1 MFKNLMILGCI
12 VLLSSCQSTQK
23 TTQATTPVIKSTTLK
38 IATFN
43 VSMEATNYV
52 KGDALKAGAGVLKQ
66 RLKNGDNL
74 QIKNIAE
81 IIQRTRPDIVL
92 LNEFDYIES
101 KAEGV
106 KAFIK
111 NYLNYSQN
119 GVAAIDYPY
128 FYYAPV
134 NTGLPTEFDL
144 DNNGTKE
151 GLKADAQGFGFFH
164 GHYGMMILS
173 KFPIQ
178 TADVR
183 TFQHFLRADMP
194 GAIKPF
200 YPKTGEPWYSD
211 QEWQSLRLSS
221 KSHWDVPV
229 LVNGKV
235 LHLLASHP
243 VPPVFDGDEDR
254 NGARNHDEIRL
265 WTDYITPGAGDY
277 IVDDKGEKGGLSNDS
292 QFVLLGDQNAAVNG
306 GNARK
311 EGIGRLLASPW
322 VNSTFIPQSEG
333 ARQNKPENLHSKE
346 HTSAWGMRVDYVLP
360 SANIKVLD
368 GSVFWPTPD
377 SKLFRLVA
385 DRKASSDHR
394 LVWLEIKL

>member
-1 MFKNLMILGCI
+1 MAAGPNSKNET
-12 VLLSSCQSTQK
+12 SCQTSR
-23 TTQATTPVIKSTTLK
+23 VVSHCVLK
-38 IATFN
+38 DCK
-43 VSMEATNYV
+43 EATE
-52 KGDALKAGAGVLKQ
+52 GDALKAGAGVLAQ
-66 RLKNGDNL
+66 RLKNGDNQ

-81 IIQRTRPDIVL
+81 ILQRIRPDIVL
-92 LNEFDYIES
+92 LNEFDYIEDPQQ
-101 KAEGV
+101 GV
-106 KAFIK
+106 QAFIK
-111 NYLNYSQN
+111 NYLNHPQN
-119 GVAAIDYPY
+119 GAAAINYPY
-128 FYYAPV
+128 FFYAPV
-134 NTGLPTEFDL
+134 NTGIPTDFDL

-151 GLKADAQGFGFFH
+151 RFRADAQGFGFFH

-173 KFPIQ
+173 RFPIQ
-178 TADVR
+178 TAAVR

-194 GAIKPF
+194 DAIKPF

-229 LVNGKV
+229 LVGGKV

-243 VPPVFDGDEDR
+243 VPPVFDGEEDR

-265 WTDYITPGAGDY
+265 WTDYITPGNGDY
-277 IVDDKGEKGGLSNDS
+277 IVDDKGEKGGLSNGS

-306 GNARK
+306 GSARK
-311 EGIGRLLASPW
+311 EGIGRLLGSPW
-322 VNSTFIPQSEG
+322 VNNSFTPQSKG
-333 ARQNKPENLHSKE
+333 GKQNKPDNLHSKE

-360 SANIKVLD
+360 SVNIKVLD
-368 GSVFWPTPD
+368 GSVFWPTPG
-377 SKLFRLVA
+377 SELFRLVA

>member
-1 MFKNLMILGCI
+1 MILCCTF
-12 VLLSSCQSTQK
+12 LLCSCQSTQK
-23 TTQATTPVIKSTTLK
+23 TTSTTNTTLK

-66 RLKNGDNL
+66 LLKNGDNK

-81 IIQRTRPDIVL
+81 ILQRTRPDIVL

-101 KAEGV
+101 KEQGV

-111 NYLNYSQN
+111 NYLNISQN
-119 GVAAIDYPY
+119 GVTAIDYPY

-151 GLKADAQGFGFFH
+151 RFKADAQGFGFFH

-173 KFPIQ
+173 KYPIQ
-178 TADVR
+178 TDGVR
-183 TFQHFLRADMP
+183 TFQRFLRADMP
-194 GAIKPF
+194 DAIKPF

-235 LHLLASHP
+235 LHVLASHP
-243 VPPVFDGDEDR
+243 VPPVFDGEEDR

-265 WTDYITPGAGDY
+265 WTDYITPGAGGY
-277 IVDDKGEKGGLSNDS
+277 IVDDKGEKGGLSNNS
-292 QFVLLGDQNAAVNG
+292 RFVLLGDQNAAING

-311 EGIGRLLASPW
+311 EGIGNLLASPW
-322 VNSTFIPQSEG
+322 VNNAFTPQSEG
-333 ARQNKPENLHSKE
+333 GRQNKPDNFHSKE

-360 SANIKVLD
+360 SVNIKVLD
-368 GSVFWPTPD
+368 GSVFWPTSD
-377 SKLFRLVA
+377 SELHRLVA